1 MNDKYIVY
9 FVSKTKKKMVKYIEK
24 QLELQGLDELVPS
37 YGNILTVLYD
47 NDGKMTMKEIGDLL
61 GKDKSTITALVSKL
75 MAKGYVEKQKS
86 TTDRRKT
93 YIHLTQKSIDI
104 KDRFDAISKNV
115 HETAYKG
122 LRDDEK
128 ETFLEVLKKIN
139 MNFDI

>member
-1 MNDKYIVY
+1 MKDKYIVY

-93 YIHLTQKSIDI
+93 YIGLTQKSIDI

-115 HETAYKG
+115 YETAYKG
-122 LRDDEK
+122 LSDDEK
-128 ETFLEVLKKIN
+128 ETFLELLKKIN

>member
-93 YIHLTQKSIDI
+93 YIRLTQKSIDI
-104 KDRFDAISKNV
+104 KDSFDAISKNV

-122 LRDDEK
+122 LTKEEK
-128 ETFLEVLKKIN
+128 KVFLDVLKKIN